1 MAVCELLET
10 AIRLVADH
18 RGGSLRRSVNGR
30 GVLGA
35 AAKGLDA
42 LAVEGWE
49 FPKPPTC
56 VVGESDPDHE
66 NFRRLKQGPGTLNP
80 ISKGGAGGGA
90 VRGIWLDFGR
100 KNTSPVNGA
109 GGITGCQND
118 SQAPRVVPV
127 PRKIFTTRLIDFG
140 TLNRAPSVTF

>member
-1 MAVCELLET
+1 MAGVQFADKVRVFSMAVCELLET

-42 LAVEGWE
+42 LAVERWE

-100 KNTSPVNGA
+100 KKQGA
-109 GGITGCQND
+109 AGITTA
-118 SQAPRVVPV
+118 APYITGQWGRGDN
-127 PRKIFTTRLIDFG
+127 RL
-140 TLNRAPSVTF
+140 SE